1 MHCRTGWS
9 VNINCNKLQLNEC
22 TCEDEEVDF
31 CARWHLQN
39 ARHRSA
45 RIRKNKTNH
54 LLIITRSRRPVSAG
68 GHRHNDHRR
77 EGVKNTFN
85 FFILFVYSIPF
96 PRHLHTIHV
105 RIDSLWFPS
114 LRSHIDDQISARA
127 HTYSQWHS
135 STHFFG
141 HQIKLLYST
150 VCNCICSHCTEMYGR
165 GSSNC
170 FCQCTLHTH
179 RYRHENTTRSRT
191 HRKHFSVYI
200 SFCLSQYIPYIKI
213 FFFNSN
219 ICNLLAVWW
228 GGNQFSSTRTI
239 GRVARC
245 FQNWQCVHARA
256 WDIFFL
262 SDDRLE
268 LWILVSRILLLALSI
283 NRSIFDEWDKRKLL
297 IFNMLLALHPQ
308 QLYVKEIS
316 QLIIVT

>member
-9 VNINCNKLQLNEC
+9 VDINCNKLQLNEC

-77 EGVKNTFN
+77 EGDKNTFN

-96 PRHLHTIHV
+96 PRHLYTVHV
-105 RIDSLWFPS
+105 RIHSLWFPS

-165 GSSNC
+165 GLQTAFVNAH
-170 FCQCTLHTH
+170 CTHTD
-179 RYRHENTTRSRT
+179 TDTRTRRAREHIESILVFIF
-191 HRKHFSVYI
+191 HFAPHNI
-200 SFCLSQYIPYIKI
+200 YIKI

-219 ICNLLAVWW
+219 FCNLLAVWW

-256 WDIFFL
+256 WDKFFL

-283 NRSIFDEWDKRKLL
+283 NRSIFDEWDKHKLL

-308 QLYVKEIS
+308 QLYVKEIL